1 LRRGGGAFYDAQRR
15 TDAGK
20 GAVVPRSQG
29 KPSRFSLPHIRLP
42 GVRRELTRRGPPVQR
57 PLPLYVALGVIFV
70 VSTIATLAFPDN
82 ATLDRFGPNLST
94 ESGGILVTLIFVQ
107 RFLEQQERTRRLRG
121 SIGALRKGSRALTQ
135 MMEAWG
141 LLLKGSMRRMP
152 APLPEAYPELFAPY
166 ITENLNNGD
175 PSVPRTNPDG
185 SGEPW
190 VRSIWR
196 QLAGAQEAI
205 SQIIVV
211 YGATLDSQYIE
222 VVDELADDP
231 FVRLIGEI
239 TSQRIPDPRVWRT
252 RLQQV
257 RALREAH
264 FRRLLRAIDLH
275 NRLASDAGKVRSPD
289 EVPRTGALGIDLSPD
304 HDLKV
309 HLDISPEWWRQP
321 PSPALLRN
329 EPEEPVRGA
338 KNAG

>member
-1 LRRGGGAFYDAQRR
+1 VPPRQR
-15 TDAGK
+15 K
-20 GAVVPRSQG
+20 PPR
-29 KPSRFSLPHIRLP
+29 PSLLSHIRIPRL
-42 GVRRELTRRGPPVQR
+42 GHDSHETTRRGPPVQR
-57 PLPLYVALGVIFV
+57 PLLLYIALGAIFV

-82 ATLDRFGPNLST
+82 PTLDRFGPNLAT

-121 SIGALRKGSRALTQ
+121 SIGALRKGSRALMQ
-135 MMEAWG
+135 MVEAWG
-141 LLLKGSMRRMP
+141 LLLKGSMRRVP
-152 APLPEAYPELFAPY
+152 TPLPEAYPELFAPF

-175 PSVPRTNPDG
+175 PAVARTNPDG

-190 VRSIWR
+190 ARSIWR
-196 QLAGAQEAI
+196 QLASAQEAI

-211 YGATLDSQYIE
+211 YGATLDSEYIE

-239 TSQRIPDPRVWRT
+239 TAQRIPDARVWRT

-257 RALREAH
+257 RALRETH

-275 NRLASDAGKVRSPD
+275 NRLAADAGKVRSPD

-309 HLDISPEWWRQP
+309 HLEIRDEWWRLP
-321 PSPALLRN
+321 PLPASLRS
-329 EPEEPVRGA
+329 EPDEPVRGA
-338 KNAG
+338 KSAG